1 MVVQCLALL
10 FVFKDKRSYGSQAKT
25 LNIKLILKSTVKNL
39 LANKLHII
47 KKLFLIT

>member
-10 FVFKDKRSYGSQAKT
+10 FVFKDKRSCEAQAKT
-25 LNIKLILKSTVKNL
+25 LTVKLILKSTVKNL

-47 KKLFLIT
+47 NKLFLIS